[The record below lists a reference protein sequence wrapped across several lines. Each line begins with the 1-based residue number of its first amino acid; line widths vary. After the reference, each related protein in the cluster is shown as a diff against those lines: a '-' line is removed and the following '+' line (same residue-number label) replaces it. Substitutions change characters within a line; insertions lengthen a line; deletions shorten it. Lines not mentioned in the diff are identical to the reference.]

1 MEKKQRTA
9 VAAPISTYKDKNN
22 CELIKAETQN
32 ERKAIVFEM
41 FKNDNLRVTAMG
53 LNVMIGFNDAR
64 RYMTDIRRLICRQHL
79 GYRVKTTPVKH
90 GSRRVIYQL
99 VKTNAQPTLF

>member
-1 MEKKQRTA
+1 MKTNKAA
-9 VAAPISTYKDKNN
+9 VAAPISTYKDKDN
-22 CELIKAETQN
+22 CELIQAETQN

-41 FKNDNLRVTAMG
+41 FKYDNLRVTAMG

-64 RYMTDIRRLICRQHL
+64 RYMTDIRRLISRHHL
-79 GYRVKTTPVKH
+79 GYSVKTTPVKH

-99 VKTNAQPTLF
+99 VKTSAQPTLF